1 MTDAEKL
8 SALRALVRDFL
19 DEISGIPMRAIDC
32 DQDAV
37 DDLWRKLAKAAQE
50 PKAGTVKPKAHK

>member
-1 MTDAEKL
+1 MTDTEKL
-8 SALRALVRDFL
+8 AALRALVREFL

-37 DDLWRKLAKAAQE
+37 DDLWRKLAKAAKE
-50 PKAGTVKPKAHK
+50 PKPGMRKPRAGM